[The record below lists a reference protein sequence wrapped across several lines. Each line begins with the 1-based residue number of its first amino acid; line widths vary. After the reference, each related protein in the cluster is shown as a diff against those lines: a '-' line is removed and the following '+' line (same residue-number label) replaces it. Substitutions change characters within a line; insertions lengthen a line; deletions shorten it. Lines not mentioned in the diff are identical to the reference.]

1 MHLPDRARDARRSD
15 DVSDPPARNAV
26 RLGHPVHNDRPL
38 PHAVYHDRRDVL
50 LAVIDDV
57 FVDFVGDGQNI
68 PLLAKV
74 SDQLKFLAAED
85 LSGRIVRRINNDG
98 LRLVVEGPREFFF
111 IEGPVRL
118 AELHVAR
125 RGAGDNRVGPVV
137 FVERLEYDDLVA
149 WIDDGQQH
157 VDHRFGGTTRNGDL
171 ALRIDVE
178 THELLRF
185 VHQRIAEALRDALVY
200 KTKKFMGLDIGPE
213 REITELLRFV
223 H

>member
-1 MHLPDRARDARRSD
+1 M
-15 DVSDPPARNAV
+15 
-26 RLGHPVHNDRPL
+26 
-38 PHAVYHDRRDVL
+38 
-50 LAVIDDV
+50 

-98 LRLVVEGPREFFF
+98 LRLVVEGRREFVFV
-111 IEGPVRL
+111 EGPVRL

-149 WIDDGQQH
+149 RIDDGQQH

-178 THELLRF
+178 IHELLRF
-185 VHQRIAEALRDALVY
+185 VHQRIAEAFCAPRYGVLIDIRENRVGRRLLQHFGSSEVWESLRQIDRLMFEGQTRHLANDRFGKLACLV
-200 KTKKFMGLDIGPE
+200 
-213 REITELLRFV
+213 RNRFV
-223 H
+223 EHL